1 MERHDSCCGTFQFS
15 GENVARLEFLQ
26 LVPLVSLGNK
36 WAVRH
41 GDEEYLNKSSNFF
54 SIFFNLF

>member
-1 MERHDSCCGTFQFS
+1 MERQDSCSGTSQLS
-15 GENVARLEFLQ
+15 GENVARLEFLR

-54 SIFFNLF
+54 FFIFYLF